1 MSGHTK
7 GPWFC
12 GRALRGGQECIIGD
26 GDSVVA
32 FMPDRTIGCS
42 FIREDALLIAA
53 APMLLEAL
61 KPIAALRKHFTSKHG
76 TRPTS
81 GAIAAWHT
89 AEGSDELTV
98 EHLIAAVEA
107 IAAATGD
114 TK

>member
-1 MSGHTK
+1 MNGHTE
-7 GPWFC
+7 GQW
-12 GRALRGGQECIIGD
+12 RAEAWSCHAATTILVDDASLVTGKRIIAECET
-26 GDSVVA
+26 V
-32 FMPDRTIGCS
+32 
-42 FIREDALLIAA
+42 EDARLIAA

-81 GAIAAWHT
+81 GVIAAWHT

-107 IAAATGD
+107 IAAATGEP
-114 TK
+114 K